1 MTSYSISESKL
12 RRQRM
17 REAIELA
24 MQGRW
29 EEAVAANNSIID
41 LFPNDIN
48 AYNRLGKALTEL
60 GRYDE
65 ATESYSRALEI
76 EQNNSI
82 AKKNLRRL
90 SLLKEAQPVPGGG
103 NHTASPK
110 IFFEESGKAAVT
122 KLEKLASED
131 VLAKIA
137 AGDQVYLR
145 PKGQGLMVENK
156 TGEYVGQLQPKIG
169 VRLAKLIEGGN
180 EYTAAIARSADSE
193 VKVIIKEVFQHPS
206 QAGLP
211 SFPAQDYSGFRAYIK
226 DSILKYELDDED
238 GVDDGSYHLEWS
250 EEAETL
256 PEESTPLA
264 NVVDE
269 NDVDK
274 DTLPDIEISGK
285 D

>member
-1 MTSYSISESKL
+1 MSYQPSEAKL
-12 RRQRM
+12 RRQRT

-29 EEAVAANNSIID
+29 EEAIAANNSVIEI
-41 LFPNDIN
+41 FPNDIN

-60 GRYDE
+60 GRYDDAME
-65 ATESYSRALEI
+65 AYSRALDI
-76 EQNNSI
+76 QHNNSI

-90 SLLKEAQPVPGGG
+90 SLLQQAQPAPGGG
-103 NHTASPK
+103 NHTASPEL
-110 IFFEESGKAAVT
+110 FVEESGKAALIR
-122 KLEKLASED
+122 LEKLASVD

-145 PKGQGLMVENK
+145 SKGQGLIVENK
-156 TGEYVGQLQPKIG
+156 MGEYVGQLQPKIG

-180 EYTAAIARSADSE
+180 GYTAAIARSADNE

-211 SFPAQDYSGFRAYIK
+211 SFPAHDYDGFRAYIK
-226 DSILKYELDDED
+226 DSILKYELDDEE
-238 GVDDGSYHLEWS
+238 GVDSGSYHLEWA
-250 EEAETL
+250 EEAEALAEGSTTL
-256 PEESTPLA
+256 A
-264 NVVDE
+264 DVVGE
-269 NDVDK
+269 NDEDK
-274 DTLPDIEISGK
+274 DPFSDSENS